1 MIFMEKNTDEFE
13 LIKRRLRVLI
23 SSKLRSEDKIQ
34 EAVEIQDRLSQK
46 SNSWSGE
53 KEIIRWR
60 EMH

>member
-1 MIFMEKNTDEFE
+1 MEKNTDEFE

-53 KEIIRWR
+53 REIIRWR

>member
-1 MIFMEKNTDEFE
+1 MEKNTDEFE
-13 LIKRRLRVLI
+13 LIKRRLRILI

>member
-13 LIKRRLRVLI
+13 LIKRRLRILI

-53 KEIIRWR
+53 REIIRWR

>member
-13 LIKRRLRVLI
+13 LIKRRLRILI